1 MDITFLPS
9 SLCGSVRIPSSK
21 SVSHRALI
29 CAALAEGTSFVR
41 DISISQDILA
51 TMDTLT
57 ELGASFDV
65 KENVIEVHGISS
77 PSKKAELRCNESGS
91 TLRFIIPVA
100 CALGAESTYHGKGR
114 LPERPINIYTREL
127 SDKGITF
134 DYHGTMPFTT
144 KGKLKGGTF
153 RVEGNVSSQ
162 FITGLLLALP
172 LCSEDS
178 EIVLTSP
185 LQSEPYVNITL
196 DCMRAFGVTA
206 ERTASGYRVKGGQKY
221 RAADYTS
228 EADFS
233 QAAFFVTANF
243 IGNSV
248 TIENLPDSDI
258 SSQGD
263 KKIIE
268 IADTLCYNKKAG
280 VSGEVSINASDIP
293 DLVPTL
299 AVLCSLSS
307 NTVRITNAER
317 LKIKESDRLDTT
329 ARMISGIG
337 GKITKTDDG
346 LIIYP
351 VPYFTGGT
359 VDSFNDHRIAMAA
372 AIASTASKGNVTV
385 KGFESIRKSYPDFLN
400 DFINLGGKTE
410 NGITLE

>member
-1 MDITFLPS
+1 MDITFIPS
-9 SLCGSVRIPSSK
+9 KLGGKVRIPSSK

-29 CAALAEGTSFVR
+29 CAALAEGTSYVR

-57 ELGASFDV
+57 ELGASFETG
-65 KENVIEVHGISS
+65 ENVIKVCGISK
-77 PSKKAELRCNESGS
+77 PSEKAELRCCESGS

-100 CALGAESTYHGKGR
+100 CALGTFSTYHGKGR
-114 LPERPINIYTREL
+114 LPERPIDIYTREL
-127 SDKGITF
+127 SEKGITF
-134 DYHGTMPFTT
+134 DYHNTMPFTT
-144 KGKLKGGTF
+144 SGKLKGGVF
-153 RVEGNVSSQ
+153 HIEGNVSSQ

-172 LCSEDS
+172 LCEEDS
-178 EIVLTSP
+178 EIILTSP

-196 DCMRAFGVTA
+196 ECMKAFGVKA
-206 ERTASGYRVKGGQKY
+206 ERTQEGYRVKGGQKY
-221 RAADYTS
+221 VPADYTS

-233 QAAFFVTANF
+233 QAAFFVTANS
-243 IGNSV
+243 IGSSV
-248 TIENLPDSDI
+248 TIENLPDPERSA
-258 SSQGD
+258 QGD

-268 IADTLCYNKKAG
+268 IADQLCYNKKTG
-280 VSGEVSINASDIP
+280 VSGEYSINASDIP

-299 AVLCSLSS
+299 AVLCSLSG

-337 GKITKTDDG
+337 GKIEKTDDG
-346 LIIYP
+346 LIITP
-351 VPYFTGGT
+351 VPHFTGGT

-372 AIASTASKGNVTV
+372 AIAATASTGNVTV
-385 KGFESIRKSYPDFLN
+385 RGFESIRKSYPDFLN
-400 DFINLGGKTE
+400 DYINLGGKTE